1 MLNILV
7 NNFPELMSGLGYTL
21 MSSLI
26 ALVGSLIIGTA
37 FALMEISTH
46 RWVSVIGNIYVEV
59 VRNIPLLVIT
69 MAFYV
74 IVPQYIAQIDGFTA
88 GTIGLTIYTSAFI
101 AETVRAGIQS
111 VAVGQMEGARSVGM
125 TYSQA
130 MIQIIFPQAFKI
142 VIPPLGNQFINL
154 VKNSSILA
162 FVAGFDLMYQGKIIA
177 NATFN
182 TFDTYLAVGVLYL
195 ILTMPLSY
203 FMRYLEK
210 KMGGC
215 LKEAKSCKTLL
226 MRIHMSISLICCKA
240 SG

>member
-1 MLNILV
+1 MFNILV
-7 NNFPELMSGLGYTL
+7 HNFPELMSGLGYTL
-21 MSSLI
+21 ASSVI
-26 ALVGSLIIGTA
+26 ALIGSLVIGTA
-37 FALMEISTH
+37 FALMEISSH
-46 RWVSVIGNIYVEV
+46 RVVSAIGNVYVEV

-74 IVPQYIAQIDGFTA
+74 IVPQYVAQIDGFTA

-130 MIQIIFPQAFKI
+130 MIHIIFPQAFKI

-182 TFDTYLAVGVLYL
+182 TFDTYLAVGLLYL

-210 KMGGC
+210 KW
-215 LKEAKSCKTLL
+215 A
-226 MRIHMSISLICCKA
+226 IA
-240 SG
+240 